1 METVAAIVAAD
12 AAAHIEFIGR
22 YIDDEITLSE
32 PSALMTFLDIYTGIM
47 LRELEGM
54 GIAVPL
60 LSVYDPRAVK
70 EVKAALQVIA
80 AAINAISEVLDDQA
94 RRLNHDQM
102 RDLLMQYVSAVCDY
116 YESSGTGRKITL
128 HALAATEA
136 AEAFNASIHDFNPGD
151 KMPRYFVENVIGL
164 R

>member
-80 AAINAISEVLDDQA
+80 AAINAIS
-94 RRLNHDQM
+94 
-102 RDLLMQYVSAVCDY
+102 
-116 YESSGTGRKITL
+116 G
-128 HALAATEA
+128 ALA
-136 AEAFNASIHDFNPGD
+136 
-151 KMPRYFVENVIGL
+151 YGL
-164 R
+164 LAVRKNN